1 MKKRVIIIIIIFA
14 YSNLFAE
21 IEFDFNGYIYDLPSY
36 QQVPDAFKEL
46 DTSLSGYNNF
56 AMNLTRLR
64 LRPNIKFGET
74 GRLTLHYE
82 MDALITKFNLPYFG
96 TYKQTNRQAVDLNW
110 KIGNEEIGNGVNI
123 VANHFIDM
131 LYYKHFFD
139 WGEVVFGR
147 QVIAWGVGRVWQ
159 PTDLFN
165 PINPANFSK
174 TERDGADALS
184 SKIFL
189 GDFTDLEL
197 VANFREKLKDNNY
210 GVRFRTNYKEYDL
223 SVTAGYFDHKTV
235 AGGYFAGNLFDAGI
249 RGEAIYS
256 VNEHNADSNY
266 IRGIL
271 GIDYQFPHNIY
282 AMLEFQYN
290 GEGTPNKNEYLKYF
304 ERLMNGEIQNI
315 SRNYLALMTSYQ
327 IHALLISSLTSIANL
342 NDGSGMIGLSVQYNA
357 LQDLNLGLG
366 TMFFFGTKGTE
377 YGYYAPALY
386 LSAEY
391 FF

>member
-1 MKKRVIIIIIIFA
+1 MKKYIIIILLFVN
-14 YSNLFAE
+14 SNLFAE

-36 QQVPDAFKEL
+36 QKVPDTFKSM
-46 DTSLSGYNNF
+46 DTSLSGFDNF
-56 AMNLTRLR
+56 VMNITRLR
-64 LRPNIKFGET
+64 FRPNVKFGET

-96 TYKQTNRQAVDLNW
+96 SYKQTNRQVVDLNW
-110 KIGNEEIGNGVNI
+110 KIANEEISSGVNI
-123 VANHFIDM
+123 IANHFIDM

-139 WGEVVFGR
+139 WGEVVLGR

-165 PINPANFSK
+165 PLNPANFSK

-184 SKIFL
+184 SKIFI

-197 VANFREKLKDNNY
+197 VANFSEKIKNYNY
-210 GVRFRTNYKEYDL
+210 GARFRTNYEEYDL
-223 SVTAGYFDHKTV
+223 SATAGYFDHRAV
-235 AGGYFAGNLFDAGI
+235 IGGYFAGNLFDAGF

-256 VNEHNADSNY
+256 MNEQDADSNY
-266 IRGIL
+266 IRGIIGL
-271 GIDYQFPHNIY
+271 DYQFPHNIY
-282 AMLEFQYN
+282 AMIEYQYN
-290 GEGTPNKNEYLKYF
+290 GEGTLNKNEYLNYF
-304 ERLMNGEIQNI
+304 ARLMNGEIQNV
-315 SRNYLALMTSYQ
+315 SRNYLAIMSSYQ
-327 IHALLISSLTSIANL
+327 IHPLVSSSLMSITNL
-342 NDGSGMIGLSVQYNA
+342 NDGSGMLGLSVGYNA

-366 TMFFFGTKGTE
+366 TMFFYGGTGTE
-377 YGYYAPALY
+377 YSFYAPAFY